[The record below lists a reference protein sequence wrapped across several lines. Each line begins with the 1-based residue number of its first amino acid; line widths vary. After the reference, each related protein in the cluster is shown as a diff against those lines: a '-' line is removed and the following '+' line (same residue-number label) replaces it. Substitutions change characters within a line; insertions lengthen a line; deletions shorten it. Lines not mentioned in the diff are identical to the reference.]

1 LPDQAFRAPNRRTD
15 EVGICPFILCL
26 ESLHIFLFLLISV
39 NYFWRVSLV
48 LASPGLDWAAWV
60 ISGAIV
66 GILNYQV
73 FHRRSKMISRIALA
87 ALLGSGLTAASMI
100 IEPLRSVSV
109 MMLPGAALMSGG
121 IVVVTWLQLQM
132 SEQLLGVASGHAAVW
147 LLSYLLLPLLFME
160 VRAVGSLLPIV
171 RTASRGLFFDTLGFI
186 EGTEIR
192 LYPYT
197 VVLFALLA
205 LQPLWLPIIVWLD
218 KPSLR
223 ACLPSTAPVRVASS
237 KRRNLRYAL
246 LLVSVVFVGILV
258 SSYRLIL
265 GYPLTGDAQ
274 YYLSVMRQMDRLG
287 AAHALST
294 DRPLL
299 FLALHSVRVC
309 LSIEAEAL
317 LNYLQIMLTGALA
330 ASTYLL
336 IDSCFKDERLA
347 LLSAFLASI
356 SPHVTIG
363 IGYFVIGNW
372 FGLILLTFFYM
383 AVVRSQ
389 EAKSHRWAVLAVALS
404 WLMLGIHFPTWM
416 FAILVLITY
425 SLISF
430 RKVELIS
437 QAQKFLPVKIAVGA
451 LLAVLPAF
459 VFSLVIPE
467 MSMIFQNAW
476 SRIMASLVRL
486 GPLNF
491 ASFLQD
497 EILLSSYFAKGSYA
511 IPLMYVL
518 SLFGLY
524 KLYRIREGHTQLL
537 LSWMMVASIGIL
549 VVPKFEQWRLLYMMP
564 IEILAAEGVLYTLMS
579 VNLLKESRVSK
590 GKAKVWLRGIGFVM
604 GLLLC
609 GAIPLFVSASSLPM
623 VLCFMTLGGYLSHDL
638 DYSEVSQMA
647 AIEIVLLYMLA
658 GTAHA
663 LYSLR

>member
-1 LPDQAFRAPNRRTD
+1 
-15 EVGICPFILCL
+15 
-26 ESLHIFLFLLISV
+26 
-39 NYFWRVSLV
+39 
-48 LASPGLDWAAWV
+48 
-60 ISGAIV
+60 
-66 GILNYQV
+66 
-73 FHRRSKMISRIALA
+73 
-87 ALLGSGLTAASMI
+87 
-100 IEPLRSVSV
+100 
-109 MMLPGAALMSGG
+109 
-121 IVVVTWLQLQM
+121 
-132 SEQLLGVASGHAAVW
+132 
-147 LLSYLLLPLLFME
+147 
-160 VRAVGSLLPIV
+160 
-171 RTASRGLFFDTLGFI
+171 
-186 EGTEIR
+186 
-192 LYPYT
+192 
-197 VVLFALLA
+197 
-205 LQPLWLPIIVWLD
+205 
-218 KPSLR
+218 
-223 ACLPSTAPVRVASS
+223 
-237 KRRNLRYAL
+237 
-246 LLVSVVFVGILV
+246 
-258 SSYRLIL
+258 
-265 GYPLTGDAQ
+265 
-274 YYLSVMRQMDRLG
+274 
-287 AAHALST
+287 
-294 DRPLL
+294 
-299 FLALHSVRVC
+299 VRVC

-317 LNYLQIMLTGALA
+317 LNYLQIMLTGALV

-347 LLSAFLASI
+347 LLSALLASI

-416 FAILVLITY
+416 FTILVLITY
-425 SLISF
+425 SLISL

-459 VFSLVIPE
+459 MFSLVIPE
-467 MSMIFQNAW
+467 MSVIFQNAW
-476 SRIMASLVRL
+476 SKIVASLVRL

-497 EILLSSYFAKGSYA
+497 EILLSSYFAKGSYT
-511 IPLMYVL
+511 IPMMYVL

-524 KLYRIREGHTQLL
+524 KLYRIREAHAQLL

-590 GKAKVWLRGIGFVM
+590 GKDKVWLREIGFVI

-609 GAIPLFVSASSLPM
+609 GAIPLFIPGSSLLV
-623 VLCFMTLGGYLSHDL
+623 VLCFMTVGIYLSHDL
-638 DYSEVSQMA
+638 DYGEVSQMA

-663 LYSLR
+663 LYSIR

>member
-1 LPDQAFRAPNRRTD
+1 
-15 EVGICPFILCL
+15 
-26 ESLHIFLFLLISV
+26 V

-218 KPSLR
+218 RPSLR
-223 ACLPSTAPVRVASS
+223 ACLPSTAPVRGLSS
-237 KRRNLRYAL
+237 KRRSLRYAL
-246 LLVSVVFVGILV
+246 LLISVIFVGILV

-274 YYLSVMRQMDRLG
+274 YYLSIMRQMDRLG

-317 LNYLQIMLTGALA
+317 LNYLQIMLTGALV

-347 LLSAFLASI
+347 LLSALLASI

-416 FAILVLITY
+416 FTILVLITY
-425 SLISF
+425 SLISL

-459 VFSLVIPE
+459 MFSLVIPE
-467 MSMIFQNAW
+467 MSVIFQNAW
-476 SRIMASLVRL
+476 SKIVASLVRL

-497 EILLSSYFAKGSYA
+497 EILLSSYFAKGSYT
-511 IPLMYVL
+511 IPMMYVL

-524 KLYRIREGHTQLL
+524 KLYRIREAHAQLL

-590 GKAKVWLRGIGFVM
+590 GKDKVWLREIGFVI

-609 GAIPLFVSASSLPM
+609 GAIPLFIPGSSLLV
-623 VLCFMTLGGYLSHDL
+623 VLCFMTVGIYLSHDL
-638 DYSEVSQMA
+638 DYGEVSQMA

-663 LYSLR
+663 LYSIR